1 MARSKKSRAV
11 RAAKPPRRSKA
22 AAAQPAAEAAVQPPA
37 VSNTW
42 QLFGKAFRLIGAYP
56 GYFVRFG
63 LVCVGLNLLL
73 VHNFSLDVAT
83 LKGQIET
90 LLGTNALA
98 TGAGT
103 FLAVLSAGSSATGA
117 AGVYQYVLLIVIS
130 LALIWGLRQLTA
142 ATVRLPRVKDSFY
155 RGMEPL
161 VPFVLVLTVL
171 GLCTLPFVIGAS
183 VYSLVSVNGIAVGV
197 AEQLLWLMLSLG
209 LAAISVWLLTRFATA
224 AYIVT
229 LPEVTPLQA
238 LRSSAKL
245 TKGFRLHI
253 FRKVV
258 MLAIF
263 LLLVTA
269 ILTIPAILV
278 WTPLVQW
285 VVFLCGVAALL
296 FAHVYLYSL
305 YRELLP

>member
-1 MARSKKSRAV
+1 MR
-11 RAAKPPRRSKA
+11 PRT
-22 AAAQPAAEAAVQPPA
+22 
-37 VSNTW
+37 VSNVW
-42 QLFGKAFRLIGAYP
+42 QLFGKAFRLIGEYP
-56 GYFVRFG
+56 GYFIRFG

-83 LKGQIET
+83 LKSQIET
-90 LLGTNALA
+90 LIGANTLA

-103 FLAVLSAGSSATGA
+103 FLAVLSAGSSASGA
-117 AGVYQYVLLIVIS
+117 AGVYQYILLIVVS
-130 LALIWGLRQLTA
+130 LAFIWSLRQLTSV
-142 ATVRLPRVKDSFY
+142 TVQLPRVKDSFY

-171 GLCTLPFVIGAS
+171 GLCTLPFVLGAS
-183 VYSLVSVNGIAVGV
+183 MYSLVSVNGIAVGW
-197 AEQLLWLMLSLG
+197 AEQLLWLALSIG
-209 LAAISVWLLTRFATA
+209 LAGVSVWLLARYATA

-229 LPEVTPLQA
+229 LPSVTPIQA

-245 TKGFRLHI
+245 TKGYRLHI

-258 MLAIF
+258 VLSIV
-263 LLLVTA
+263 LLLLTA
-269 ILTIPAILV
+269 ALTIPAILL

-285 VVFLCGVAALL
+285 VVFLCGVVALL